1 MSDVVSPAPAN
12 VLVYDGRIGELYRI
26 FVVNLLLTIVTLGV
40 WRFWATTRIRR
51 YLWSRTSSG
60 GERFEYDGTGGQLF
74 VGFLIAIGLVVAL
87 FVVAILLSISLRA
100 ISPILS
106 LLPIILVYVAIAV
119 LACGAVFSAQRYR
132 LNHTIWRG
140 IRGGME
146 GSMFT
151 YGLRAVGYYLAAAF
165 TFYQLLPW
173 AWLRLT
179 ERRVNASAFGTLR
192 FSCHCRASKVYLRF
206 LVTFL
211 GVVVLGC
218 AVFGTFAWFERP
230 LFALMTQQH
239 DRFAQQILMRRLT
252 IPLFAAYLVFGLG
265 TTLISA
271 SFQAAF
277 YRHLTSNTALGALR
291 FSSDVVTMDLVKITV
306 GNVLILVVTLGFG
319 LPIIIH
325 RNARFST
332 THLLAA
338 GALDLDQ
345 IGQSAQRVSRFGE
358 GMFQALDAGA
368 GAL

>member
-1 MSDVVSPAPAN
+1 MSEVNAPAPASI
-12 VLVYDGRIGELYRI
+12 LVYDGRIGELYRI
-26 FVVNLLLTIVTLGV
+26 FLVNLLLTIVTLGI

-87 FVVAILLSISLRA
+87 FVVAFLLSIALHA
-100 ISPILS
+100 ISPFLAVV
-106 LLPIILVYVAIAV
+106 PIFLAYFAIFV
-119 LACGAVFSAQRYR
+119 LAFGAPFSAQRYR

-146 GSMFT
+146 GSMVT

-165 TFYQLLPW
+165 TLYQLLPW

-179 ERRVNASAFGTLR
+179 ERRVNASSFGTLR
-192 FSCHCRASKVYLRF
+192 FSCHCRAGQVYLRF
-206 LVTFL
+206 LFTFL
-211 GVVVLGC
+211 AIVVLGC
-218 AVFGTFAWFERP
+218 AVFGTFALLERP

-239 DRFAQQILMRRLT
+239 DRFAQQILIRRLT

-265 TTLISA
+265 ATLISA
-271 SFQAAF
+271 SFQAVF
-277 YRHLTSNTALGALR
+277 YRHVTGNTALGALR
-291 FSSDVVTMDLVKITV
+291 FSSDVVTMDLVKLTV
-306 GNVLILVVTLGFG
+306 GNVLILVFTLGFG

-325 RNARFST
+325 RNAMFST
-332 THLLAA
+332 THLLAE

-345 IGQSAQRVSRFGE
+345 IGQSTQTVSRFGE
-358 GMFQALDAGA
+358 GMFQTLDAGA

>member
-1 MSDVVSPAPAN
+1 MSDVVSPAPAI

-26 FVVNLLLTIVTLGV
+26 FMVNLLLTIVTLGI
-40 WRFWATTRIRR
+40 WRFWATIRIRR

-74 VGFLIAIGLVVAL
+74 VGFLIAIGLVMAL
-87 FVVAILLSISLRA
+87 FVVAFLLSIALHG

-106 LLPIILVYVAIAV
+106 PLPIFLAYLAIFV
-119 LACGAVFSAQRYR
+119 LAFGARFSAQRYR

-151 YGLRAVGYYLAAAF
+151 YGLRAVGYYLAATF

-179 ERRVNASAFGTLR
+179 ERRVNASSFGTLR
-192 FSCHCRASKVYLRF
+192 FSCHCRAGQVYLRF

-211 GVVVLGC
+211 AIVVLGC
-218 AVFGTFAWFERP
+218 AVFGIFAWLERP
-230 LFALMTQQH
+230 LFALMMQQH
-239 DRFAQQILMRRLT
+239 DPLAQQRLLRRLT
-252 IPLFAAYLVFGLG
+252 IPLFAAYLVLG
-265 TTLISA
+265 VGATLISA

-277 YRHLTSNTALGALR
+277 YRHVMGNTALGALR
-291 FSSDVVTMDLVKITV
+291 FSSDVVTMDLVKLIG
-306 GNVLILVVTLGFG
+306 GNLLILVFTLGFG

-325 RNARFST
+325 RNALFST
-332 THLLAA
+332 MHLLAE

-345 IGQSAQRVSRFGE
+345 IGQNSQTVSRFGE